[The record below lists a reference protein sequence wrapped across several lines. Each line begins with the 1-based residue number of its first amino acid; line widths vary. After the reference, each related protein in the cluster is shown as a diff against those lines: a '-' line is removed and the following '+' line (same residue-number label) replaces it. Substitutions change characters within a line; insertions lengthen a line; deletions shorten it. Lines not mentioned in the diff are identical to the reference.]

1 MNDTSPEAKKIQD
14 ELFAKLS
21 GEERLLMGL
30 EMFGTARK
38 IVLSSFP
45 PDLTENEIRKR
56 LFLRFYGNDFSEGE
70 KKKILAV
77 SSRQDLTEKV

>member
-30 EMFGTARK
+30 EMFETARK

-45 PDLTENEIRKR
+45 ENLPENEIRKR
-56 LFLRFYGNDFSEGE
+56 LFLRFYENDFSDEE
-70 KKKILAV
+70 KEKILK
-77 SSRQDLTEKV
+77 RMDEYFKDMEK

>member
-1 MNDTSPEAKKIQD
+1 MNDTSPWAKKIQD

-30 EMFGTARK
+30 EMFETARK

-45 PDLTENEIRKR
+45 PNLTDDEIRKR
-56 LFLRFYGNDFSEGE
+56 LFLRFYENDFSEEE
-70 KKKILAV
+70 KKRILAN
-77 SSRQDLTEKV
+77 L

>member
-1 MNDTSPEAKKIQD
+1 MNDTRPEAKKIQE

-30 EMFGTARK
+30 EMFETARK

-45 PDLTENEIRKR
+45 ENLPENEIRKR
-56 LFLRFYGNDFSEGE
+56 LFLRFYGNDFSEEE
-70 KKKILAV
+70 KKTILACL
-77 SSRQDLTEKV
+77 DKMEP

>member
-1 MNDTSPEAKKIQD
+1 MNDTSPWAKKIQD

-30 EMFGTARK
+30 EMFETARK

-45 PDLTENEIRKR
+45 PNLTDDEIRKR
-56 LFLRFYGNDFSEGE
+56 LFLRFYENDFSEEE
-70 KKKILAV
+70 KEKILA
-77 SSRQDLTEKV
+77 SL

>member
-30 EMFGTARK
+30 EMFETARK

-45 PDLTENEIRKR
+45 ENLSENEIRKR
-56 LFLRFYGNDFSEGE
+56 LFLRFYGNDFSEDE
-70 KKKILAV
+70 KEKILISLDK
-77 SSRQDLTEKV
+77 SSLD

>member
-1 MNDTSPEAKKIQD
+1 MNDTSPWAKKIQD

-30 EMFGTARK
+30 EMFETARK

-45 PDLTENEIRKR
+45 PNLTEDEIRKR
-56 LFLRFYGNDFSEGE
+56 LFLRFYENDFSEEE
-70 KKKILAV
+70 KEKILAG
-77 SSRQDLTEKV
+77 L

>member
-30 EMFGTARK
+30 EMFETARK

-45 PDLTENEIRKR
+45 PNLSENEIRKR
-56 LFLRFYGNDFSEGE
+56 LFLRFYGNDFSEEE
-70 KKKILAV
+70 KERILAN
-77 SSRQDLTEKV
+77 L